1 MTAASHRIGIDFI
14 SFFKESPTEIVEVA
28 AKLGCHHV
36 SMALE
41 PMLTGKISCEPW
53 SLRTDKQ
60 LRRDL
65 LQALKD
71 NHVDIAMGECY
82 IIKPGEDFR
91 TSARHD
97 LEIMHEIGI
106 KRANM
111 VSIDQDF
118 SRTVDQ
124 CGVLVEM
131 ATELGMDATLEWGP
145 FMGISNL
152 QSALSVLEAINRP
165 NFRLVLD
172 AMHFFRSGAT
182 VEDLRNLDPQHI
194 GYVQL
199 CDVPTQCQYEHY
211 MYEAR
216 FERLAPGQGEL
227 PLHDFLAAAPRD
239 SVVGLEIPMLK
250 QTLAGVNSFERLQG
264 AVAATKELLHNLP
277 R

>member
-1 MTAASHRIGIDFI
+1 MTAPSHRIGIDFI
-14 SFFKESPTEIVEVA
+14 SFFKESPTDIVKIA
-28 AKLGCHHV
+28 AKLGCRHV

-41 PMLTGKISCEPW
+41 PMSTGKISCEPW
-53 SLRTDKQ
+53 SLRTDKA

-71 NHVDIAMGECY
+71 HHVDIAMGECY

-91 TSARHD
+91 KTARPD
-97 LEIMHEIGI
+97 LEIMHELNI
-106 KRANM
+106 KRANI

-124 CGVLVEM
+124 CGVLVEI
-131 ATELGMDATLEWGP
+131 AESLGMNTTLEWGP

-165 NFRLVLD
+165 HFRLVID

-182 VEDLRNLDPQHI
+182 VEDLAKLDPNQI

-199 CDVPTQCQYEHY
+199 CDVPLTSKYEHY

-227 PLHDFLAAAPRD
+227 PLRDFLKAAPHD
-239 SVVGLEIPMLK
+239 TIIGLEIPMLA
-250 QTLAGVNSFERLQG
+250 QTLAGVEPYERMLG
-264 AVAATKELLHNLP
+264 AVTATQALLDSIHH
-277 R
+277 